1 MKDKIKIFIIDDHP
15 IVRDGL
21 TQLINQEK
29 DLMACGEAENA
40 HNAVNAI
47 QSLKPDLV
55 IVDISLQGSSSGIE
69 LIKDMK
75 QLYPDLYILVLS
87 MHDESFYAER
97 ALRAGAKG
105 YVMKQEASEKIIE
118 AIHEILNEKMY
129 ISSDIAT
136 RMLGKFISNRSS
148 KSLYSS
154 IDLLTN
160 RELEVFRLIGQGHKT
175 SQIANLLC
183 LSVNTIHTHYS
194 NIKRKLKL
202 KNAVELI
209 RHAVQWVDKSTMF

>member
-1 MKDKIKIFIIDDHP
+1 LIKDKIKIFIIDDHP

-40 HNAVNAI
+40 HNAMNAI

-55 IVDISLQGSSSGIE
+55 IVDISLQDSSGIE

-97 ALRAGAKG
+97 ALRAGAMG
-105 YVMKQEASEKIIE
+105 YVMKQEASEKIIK

-129 ISSDIAT
+129 ISSDITT
-136 RMLGKFISNRSS
+136 RMLDKFINSRSS

-154 IDLLTN
+154 IELLTN

-175 SQIANLLC
+175 SQIANLLY

-202 KNAVELI
+202 KNVVELI
-209 RHAVQWVDKSTMF
+209 RHAVQWVDK

>member
-1 MKDKIKIFIIDDHP
+1 LIKDKIKIFIIDDHP

-40 HNAVNAI
+40 HNAMNAI

-55 IVDISLQGSSSGIE
+55 IVDISLQDSSGIE

-97 ALRAGAKG
+97 ALRAGAMG
-105 YVMKQEASEKIIE
+105 YVMKQEASEKIIK

-129 ISSDIAT
+129 ISSDITT
-136 RMLGKFISNRSS
+136 RMLDKFINSRSS

-154 IDLLTN
+154 IELLTI

-175 SQIANLLC
+175 SQIANLLY

-202 KNAVELI
+202 KNVVELI
-209 RHAVQWVDKSTMF
+209 RHAVQWVDK